1 MRLLSSV
8 MYADDRSAPIRI
20 RSLAYSRSAIVTCD
34 LSSRDALHA
43 ALLTKLASSAPL
55 RPGVPRARMSKCA
68 SGDSSTFWQCSLR
81 MSSRPFTSGFGTS
94 ICLSKRPGR
103 SSALSRISGKLV
115 APITMSP
122 SEDANPSSSV
132 RIWLRVCRSDCWSV
146 MERVE
151 PMASISSMKTMHGVC
166 FFAALNR
173 SRTRRA
179 PTPTYISSNSEP
191 DAYLNGTPASPA
203 MALASSVLP
212 VPGGPH
218 SSTPLVIFPPSR
230 VNLAGSFRYATMSSS
245 SFLASSTP
253 TTSAKEV
260 LVLVPS
266 CPTETSSSSSSP
278 PIARRTSF
286 MIFSTLYTNAT
297 STG

>member
-1 MRLLSSV
+1 MLTMLC
-8 MYADDRSAPIRI
+8 RSAPE
-20 RSLAYSRSAIVTCD
+20 
-34 LSSRDALHA
+34 
-43 ALLTKLASSAPL
+43 K
-55 RPGVPRARMSKCA
+55 PGVARAR
-68 SGDSSTFWQCSLR
+68 SGRS
-81 MSSRPFTSGFGTS
+81 TSGARGTGFMWS
-94 ICLSKRPGR
+94 CRIWVRPRTSGLGTTTCRSKRPGR
-103 SSALSRISGKLV
+103 VRALSRTSAKLV
-115 APITMSP
+115 AAMTMMP
-122 SEDANPSSSV
+122 WEELNPSISLSSWLSV
-132 RIWLRVCRSDCWSV
+132 MRMYCWSFGLRVA
-146 MERVE
+146 